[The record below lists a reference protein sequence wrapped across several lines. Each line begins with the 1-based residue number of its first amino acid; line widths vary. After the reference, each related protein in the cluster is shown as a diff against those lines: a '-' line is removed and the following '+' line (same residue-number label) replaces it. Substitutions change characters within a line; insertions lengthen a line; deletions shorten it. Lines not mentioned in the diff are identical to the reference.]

1 MMMGRVAWYLWNDD
15 RVFFPLGA
23 ESAEELGM
31 GEPFFQGGG
40 QPPESFDDIELEVD
54 SYSMERT
61 NEAMQQRRA
70 METLQIVSNVATAMP
85 QAPYVDWE
93 RLLKQVGDS
102 LNMPDMANLIDRQA
116 LNQMQQQAAMAE
128 QMAMMS
134 DQAAAETGGM

>member
-1 MMMGRVAWYLWNDD
+1 
-15 RVFFPLGA
+15 
-23 ESAEELGM
+23 
-31 GEPFFQGGG
+31 
-40 QPPESFDDIELEVD
+40 
-54 SYSMERT
+54 MERT

-70 METLQIVSNVATAMP
+70 METLQIVSNVAAAMP